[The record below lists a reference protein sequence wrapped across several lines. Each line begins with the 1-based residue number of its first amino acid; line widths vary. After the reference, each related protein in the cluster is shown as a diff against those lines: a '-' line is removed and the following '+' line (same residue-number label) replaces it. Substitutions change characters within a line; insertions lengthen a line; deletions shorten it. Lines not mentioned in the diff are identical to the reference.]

1 MKHPCTTLTIASALA
16 AFFVLGLGCQ
26 ETGGVP
32 EAARYQDGMYRG
44 AFIDGDAVQI
54 NVQFTLENGVVTEAR
69 FRHLR
74 RDDDYHL
81 ETEEEPYRSVVD
93 QYRESLEY
101 LIDKELSAHLID
113 LYHPERTVITEVDGY
128 SAATLRSN
136 KILSAIRDALNR
148 GVYSY

>member
-1 MKHPCTTLTIASALA
+1 MKSIILVGVLA
-16 AFFVLGLGCQ
+16 VFTFVVLGAGCT
-26 ETGGVP
+26 ETGGAP
-32 EAARYQDGMYRG
+32 EAARYPDGTYRG
-44 AFIDGDAVQI
+44 AFIDGGDVQV
-54 NVQFTLENGVVTEAR
+54 NVQFVLENGVVTEAQ
-69 FRHLR
+69 FRHLM

-81 ETEEEPYRSVVD
+81 DTEVEPYRSVVD

-101 LIDKELSAHLID
+101 LIDKDLRTHLVD